1 MKNVLFFALFLVAFY
16 SVYTL
21 LHWFFWRG
29 LNQSFVLP
37 VWAKR
42 GIIAFFA
49 LMYLFPIA
57 NHASSALAGTL
68 PCRGVAWIGF
78 VWLGFLFYYLFVG
91 GAFELAAFAVKR
103 FAEEDLPRRALFIA
117 ASALS
122 VMVIAYGFH
131 EASRIQVRHHTVTT
145 AKLPEFIT
153 KIRIVQVSDV
163 HFSQLHGV
171 EFADRLTALI
181 KEQRPDLI
189 VLTGDFL
196 DRGLVDEEG
205 IAAKWRALEAPLG
218 KYAVTG
224 NHEFYNGIDHSVA
237 LIEKAGFTL
246 LRNRGETRANNA
258 FIVAGVDDPAA
269 ARFGEEPPTAK
280 RVLESLPSQPYRI
293 FLRHQPKDDPE
304 IAGLFDLQFSGHTH
318 NGQIWP
324 FSLFVSI
331 PFPMRGGLYPQ
342 KEGGTVVVSS
352 GAGTWGPPIRVLAPP
367 DIVVVDLIRKVE

>member
-1 MKNVLFFALFLVAFY
+1 MKNVFFFALFLFAFY
-16 SVYTL
+16 GVYTL

-29 LNQSFVLP
+29 LNGSFSLP
-37 VWAKR
+37 PWAKWAVI
-42 GIIAFFA
+42 GFFA

-57 NHASSALAGTL
+57 NHASSALAGSL

-78 VWLGFLFYYLFVG
+78 LWLGFLFYYLFVG

-103 FAEEDLPRRALFIA
+103 FAGDDLPRRALFVA

-122 VMVIAYGFH
+122 VAIIAYGFH
-131 EASRIQVRHHTVTT
+131 EASQIRVRYFTVES
-145 AKLPEFIT
+145 AKLPEFVS
-153 KIRIVQVSDV
+153 KLRIVQVSDV

-171 EFADRLTALI
+171 AFADRLTALVRD
-181 KEQRPDLI
+181 QRPDLI
-189 VLTGDFL
+189 VMTGDFL

-205 IAAKWRALEAPLG
+205 IAAKWQALEAPLG

-246 LRNRGETRANNA
+246 LRNRGEARANA
-258 FIVAGVDDPAA
+258 FVIAGVDDPTAE
-269 ARFGEEPPTAK
+269 RFGEEPPTAR
-280 RVLESLPSQPYRI
+280 RVLESLPSKFYRI

-304 IAGLFDLQFSGHTH
+304 TKGLFDLQFSGHTH

-331 PFPMRGGLYPQ
+331 PFPMRGGIYKQ
-342 KEGGTVVVSS
+342 EDGGVVVVSS

-367 DIVVVDLIRKVE
+367 DITVVDLVRKVE